1 MACTMAEWMVVMKVA
16 MRADEM
22 VAMMV
27 AKMVYQ
33 MVEKR
38 AAMKVEL

>member
-1 MACTMAEWMVVMKVA
+1 MACKMVESMVVMKVVL
-16 MRADEM
+16 RADEM
-22 VAMMV
+22 VVMMV
-27 AKMVYQ
+27 ARMAYQ

>member
-1 MACTMAEWMVVMKVA
+1 MACKMVELMVVMKVA
-16 MRADEM
+16 LRADEM

-27 AKMVYQ
+27 VRMVYQ

>member
-1 MACTMAEWMVVMKVA
+1 MAEWMVVMKVA